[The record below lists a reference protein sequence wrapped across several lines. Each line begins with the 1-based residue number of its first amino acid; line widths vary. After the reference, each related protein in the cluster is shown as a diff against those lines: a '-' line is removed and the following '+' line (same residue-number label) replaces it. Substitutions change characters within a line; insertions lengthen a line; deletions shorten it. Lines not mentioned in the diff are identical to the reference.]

1 MSRKTARNAS
11 KNESKKTARLLSLG
25 RTTCSKIGF
34 SGLALGSLTLAA
46 GGLAHGQNAQNA
58 PAAGGTNA
66 NGAANA
72 QQPSTRT
79 RGRAAQ
85 PMAASAAQPRA
96 AKGALPAKAD
106 WRIPANGSGLLAQAS
121 PSATATQ
128 ANGAGLVA
136 QNTAAANQ
144 SVTVPV
150 NSAQQLQEI
159 VVTGIRGS
167 LERSLQIKK
176 MSLGVVDAVSAE
188 QIGQFPD
195 ASIGQA
201 IGRLPGITVDRGD
214 INYQSAAGAPTS
226 TGQVQGVTVDGF
238 GPQFQEM
245 LIDGRQVASGN
256 GQTFNFSQFSANYVG
271 EVDVLKTPDFSLSS
285 GAVGGTIN
293 VKMPNPF
300 DNPGRHLQAFYQEND
315 SEMNGGF
322 RPSFGALLSDTFDDG
337 KFGILIDGDY
347 SDQHITGHHEDVVGW
362 KGSTGFSCAD
372 LSKNYTTPFGSTGC
386 ATVGP
391 GATGN
396 SAAPV
401 WYPQDMAMYL
411 EQTDQRTKDGRVSLQ
426 WHPTDN
432 VLVTLDDNYSSWD
445 EHIDRWQRSTWFGE
459 FLNTTLD
466 GNGTITSFD
475 DNGPTDFNAFIANNY
490 ITTNTPGVN
499 VVWDIN
505 DQWTAELDADQSVSA
520 YNPNDDYTDI
530 DADEGYGDTS
540 NNYYGGLV
548 TSTNSNVLPY
558 WSAYGP
564 GSAAPGQT
572 GTGTFSGATPADYLG
587 LNPFIVGSHDL
598 PVQSQTNRE
607 QINEAKLLLTWNSS
621 SGTKVNFGSQFSD
634 DLWNAKEMDTFT
646 NTYWEEWAGYGP
658 ASDNLNGNGVRLP
671 ASDFTAVGVTPWLPG
686 FQGNSKLPSSIVLF
700 NPYTILQ
707 YLIHQPLDPAAN
719 AAAEA
724 AGYPP
729 YPGGV
734 IPAEVLSPTSVQH
747 VSRQNYAPFV
757 TATQSFPLGSMKL
770 NARLGL
776 RYEKTD
782 ETIAGLAAPLTGVTW
797 LGTGDATA
805 YGFVLGT
812 RSWTTTQFNYGYFL
826 PSLDLNLWTTPQFE
840 VRFDYSRTENEP
852 PNGDLIPNTTYG
864 GRVNALTATG
874 NNPELLPY
882 LSDNFDLGVA
892 WYYASNDYVSVDGFV
907 KRVSNF
913 PTSSVTPLKTAILD
927 PAPCTDPENGNAL
940 SASCGKDMTFA
951 DSTYTNAASA
961 TVDGVAATWQQMLPL
976 GFGFQVNGT
985 IVHTNANF
993 NPYDTTSNQF
1003 ALPGIGD
1010 SANLIT
1016 FYQAHGFQAR
1026 LAVQWQGNQLLFLGQ
1041 EQSGGAFGAEPVNLA
1056 ASTEVDYSMQY
1067 AFTHYLQGYFEAL
1080 NLNDSEYHTYGR
1092 FEDQTLNVV
1101 EYGRSF
1107 EMGVRLKF

>member
-11 KNESKKTARLLSLG
+11 KNESKKNARLLSLD
-25 RTTCSKIGF
+25 RTTCSKIGI

-46 GGLAHGQNAQNA
+46 GGLAQAQNA
-58 PAAGGTNA
+58 PNTLAAGGASDGTAAKAQQPRTKPLGRPAQPQAA
-66 NGAANA
+66 NGA
-72 QQPSTRT
+72 P
-79 RGRAAQ
+79 
-85 PMAASAAQPRA
+85 A
-96 AKGALPAKAD
+96 AKPGWA
-106 WRIPANGSGLLAQAS
+106 IP
-121 PSATATQ
+121 
-128 ANGAGLVA
+128 ANGAGLRLA
-136 QNTAAANQ
+136 QATTAAANQ
-144 SVTVPV
+144 SVPAPTD
-150 NSAQQLQEI
+150 SAQQLQEI

-167 LERSLQIKK
+167 LERALQIKK

-188 QIGQFPD
+188 DIGQFPD

-214 INYQSAAGAPTS
+214 INYSSAAGAPTA
-226 TGQVQGVTVDGF
+226 TGQVQGITVNGF
-238 GPQFQEM
+238 GPQFQEI

-256 GQTFNFSQFSANYVG
+256 GQTFNYSQFSANYVG

-285 GAVGGTIN
+285 GAVGATVN

-300 DNPGRHLQAFYQEND
+300 DNPGQHLQAFYQGND
-315 SEMNGGF
+315 SEMNGGV

-362 KGSTGFSCAD
+362 KGSTTFPCAD
-372 LSKNYTTPFGSTGC
+372 LSQNYTTAFGSTGC
-386 ATVGP
+386 AATGT
-391 GATGN
+391 GAAGN
-396 SAAPV
+396 SAVPV

-466 GNGTITSFD
+466 GNGTITDFD
-475 DNGPTDFNAFIANNY
+475 DNGPTDFNAFVANNY
-490 ITTNTPGVN
+490 ITTNTPGIN
-499 VVWDIN
+499 VLWNIN
-505 DQWTAELDADQSVSA
+505 DDWTAELDADQSVSS

-548 TSTNSNVLPY
+548 TSTNPNVLPY

-564 GSAAPGQT
+564 GAAAPGLV
-572 GTGTFSGATPADYLG
+572 GTGTYSGATPADYTG
-587 LNPFIVGSHDL
+587 LNPFIIGSHDL

-607 QINEAKLLLTWNSS
+607 QINQAKVDVTWNKDS
-621 SGTKVNFGSQFSD
+621 TKVNFGAQFTD
-634 DLWNAKEMDTFT
+634 DLWDAKEMDTFT

-658 ASDNLNGNGVRLP
+658 ASGNFNGNGVTLP
-671 ASDFTAVGVTPWLPG
+671 AADFAAVSVTPWLPG
-686 FQGNSKLPSSIVLF
+686 YSGNGNLPGKIVIF
-700 NPYTILQ
+700 NPYTILN
-707 YLIHQPLDPAAN
+707 YLITQPTDPAAN

-729 YPGGV
+729 YTGG
-734 IPAEVLSPTSVQH
+734 IPDEVLSPTSVQH

-757 TATQSFPLGSMKL
+757 TATHSFALGDEMKL
-770 NARLGL
+770 NAKLGL
-776 RYEKTD
+776 RYQKTD
-782 ETIAGLAAPLTGVTW
+782 ETIAGLAAPLNGVTW

-805 YGFVLGT
+805 YGFDLGQT
-812 RSWTTTQFNYGYFL
+812 KWTSTDFSYGYFL
-826 PSLDLNLWTTPQFE
+826 PSLDLNLWTTPQIE
-840 VRFDYSRTENEP
+840 VRFDFSRTEDEP

-874 NNPELLPY
+874 DNPDLLPY
-882 LSDNFDLGVA
+882 LADNFDLGAA
-892 WYYASNDYVSVDGFV
+892 WYYASNDYLSLDGFV

-913 PTSSVTPLKTAILD
+913 PTSSVQPLTTSIED

-940 SASCGKDMTFA
+940 SQSCGKDLTFA
-951 DSTYTNAASA
+951 ESTYTNAAAA
-961 TVDGVAATWQQMLPL
+961 TVDGVALTWQQMLPL
-976 GFGFQVNGT
+976 GFGFQINGT

-993 NPYDTTSNQF
+993 NPYSTTSNQF

-1010 SANLIT
+1010 SANLIA
-1016 FYQAHGFQAR
+1016 FYQQHGFQAR

-1041 EQSGGAFGAEPVNLA
+1041 EQSGGAFGAEPVNLMH
-1056 ASTEVDYSMQY
+1056 STEVDYSMNY
-1067 AFTHYLQGYFEAL
+1067 AFTTYLQGYFEAL
-1080 NLNDSEYHTYGR
+1080 NLNNSEYHTYGR

-1107 EMGVRLKF
+1107 EMGARLKF